1 MFYLLYA
8 GIGGLQGGDMFFALI
23 SFILF
28 LSIITIL
35 ILLIFRLGR
44 KKKQLERIESKLDQL
59 LNEQNNNI

>member
-1 MFYLLYA
+1 VFYLLYA
-8 GIGGLQGGDMFFALI
+8 DIGGLQGGDMLFALI

-28 LSIITIL
+28 LSIIMIL
-35 ILLIFRLGR
+35 ILLIFRFGR